1 MCFTRLPNIWSHV
14 IERGFM
20 KELLNEK
27 LKEILTQF
35 PIVCNRKQCL
45 HYMNCVLKHH
55 EASQHCYGCFS
66 IGAENA

>member
-1 MCFTRLPNIWSHV
+1 
-14 IERGFM
+14 M